1 MRSPSS
7 ERRSCAGSLWVYTAT
22 RGAAFAALCRRAAS
36 GEPISIQALSAPV
49 RSRTAIAGSSGSASP
64 REKAM
69 PSAYSRQYARTR
81 VTRYSSLSDGCFAA
95 LSSSV
100 SYTPRSTSLNRI
112 VKWWI
117 VAVSA
122 MAKCRAREVASLE
135 REGEAGLAVS
145 AVALTIGSGI
155 AVDVRLVHRAESK
168 VSVAPDL
175 QIGAR
180 AAADGIEI
188 VQAFDAGAP
197 VEGADIGLHVLDL
210 IEDVLHRRRD
220 LGHLR
225 VGSGPR
231 FEEQAYVEAIE
242 KVVARPEAEH
252 EIALIEG
259 LAGAGGGHQV
269 RPALAE
275 PAGDADALS
284 RRRRGE
290 RECCRGQARQ
300 SKPKNHRARRDCRRG
315 SSCAC
320 LRRAPNRLATRGAR
334 RRRAPSAAPTDAASS
349 TPRAC
354 ARAPALPA
362 PSPAGRHLRTSA
374 PRSSRSRKAPRA

>member
-1 MRSPSS
+1 
-7 ERRSCAGSLWVYTAT
+7 
-22 RGAAFAALCRRAAS
+22 
-36 GEPISIQALSAPV
+36 
-49 RSRTAIAGSSGSASP
+49 
-64 REKAM
+64 
-69 PSAYSRQYARTR
+69 AYSRQYARTR

-259 LAGAGGGHQV
+259 MAGAGGGNQV
-269 RPALAE
+269 RLAFAE

-284 RRRRGE
+284 HRRRDERACCCGE
-290 RECCRGQARQ
+290 RTGQVLR
-300 SKPKNHRARRDCRRG
+300 NHRARRDCRRG
-315 SSCAC
+315 SSCVW
-320 LRRAPNRLATRGAR
+320 LRPAPTRVGVRGAR
-334 RRRAPSAAPTDAASS
+334 RRRAPSAAPRDAASS

-354 ARAPALPA
+354 ARVPGPPA
-362 PSPAGRHLRTSA
+362 PSRVFPRPRTSER
-374 PRSSRSRKAPRA
+374 PSWTFH